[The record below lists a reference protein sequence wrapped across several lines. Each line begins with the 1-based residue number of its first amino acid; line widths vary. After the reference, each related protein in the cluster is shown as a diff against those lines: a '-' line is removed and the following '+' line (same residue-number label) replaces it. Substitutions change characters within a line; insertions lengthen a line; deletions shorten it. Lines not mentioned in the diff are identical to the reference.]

1 MYITTIANRD
11 SPPAVLLRESYR
23 EHGKVKSRTLANLSK
38 WPSAK
43 IDALRRVLADE
54 PMQPA
59 ATQRFEIERALGY
72 GHVAAALGTLRRIGL
87 DQILPR
93 RPERLARL
101 ILAMIVARVIEPAAK
116 LATARQLS
124 DATAGHALGALLGLG
139 EVDADELY
147 EALDRL
153 QAAQPEIEQALAK
166 RHLKNGVLVLYDVSS
181 SYLEGERCE
190 LAQRGYSRDHRPDRP
205 QIVYGL
211 LCNQSG
217 CPVAVEVFEGNVAD
231 PMTLA
236 SQITKLRARFNLS
249 RIVLVGDRG
258 MITDARLEA
267 DVKPAG
273 LDWITALR
281 APSIR
286 DLAAEDGPLQLSL
299 FDQRDMAEIT
309 SEEYPGERLV
319 VCRNPDL
326 AVRRSR
332 KRQDLLDATERL
344 LTELAAKLPRKRR
357 PLRGAAKIG
366 IAVGAVLNKYKA
378 CPRALDPR
386 VAKHFDV
393 VITDTTLSWSRKESD
408 IAAEAALDGFY
419 VIRTNLPAEVCATE
433 QVVLAYKGL
442 SQVERAFRSLKT
454 TDLDIRPIHHR
465 RARRVRGHV
474 LLCMLAYYVTWHMQQ
489 ALAPML
495 FTDHDKQAAAL
506 QRTSPVAAARV
517 SPAARAKAATKRT
530 ADGQPVHSFATLLAD
545 LANLTRNTVR
555 FADMLPVT
563 VLSRPTPVQQRAFQL
578 LGLKHAA

>member
-1 MYITTIANRD
+1 VYITTIANRN

-23 EHGKVKSRTLANLSK
+23 EQGKVKSRTLANLSR
-38 WPSAK
+38 WPEAK

-59 ATQRFEIERALGY
+59 ATQRFEIERALAY

-87 DQILPR
+87 ERILPR

-101 ILAMIVARVIEPAAK
+101 ITAMIVARVVEPAAK

-124 DATAGHALGALLGLG
+124 DATASHALGALLSLG

-153 QAAQPEIEQALAK
+153 QAAQPEIEQALAQS
-166 RHLKNGVLVLYDVSS
+166 HLKDGVLVLYDVSS
-181 SYLEGERCE
+181 SYLEGEHCE

-217 CPVAVEVFEGNVAD
+217 CPVAVEVFEGNTAD

-236 SQITKLRARFNLS
+236 AQITKLRTRFNLS

-286 DLAAEDGPLQLSL
+286 ELAADGGPLQLSL

-309 SEEYPGERLV
+309 ADDYPGERLV

-326 AVRRSR
+326 AARRCH
-332 KRQDLLDATERL
+332 KRQDLLEATERL
-344 LTELAAKLPRKRR
+344 LAAVAARLHHKRR
-357 PLRGAAKIG
+357 PLRGAARIG
-366 IAVGAVLNKYKA
+366 IAVGTVLNKHKM
-378 CPRALDPR
+378 
-386 VAKHFDV
+386 AKHFDV
-393 VITDTTLSWSRKESD
+393 VISDTTLSWSRKQD
-408 IAAEAALDGFY
+408 AIAAEAALDGFY
-419 VIRTNLPAEVCATE
+419 VIRTSLPAKVFPTE
-433 QVVLAYKGL
+433 QVVLAYKSL

-474 LLCMLAYYVTWHMQQ
+474 LLCMLAYHVTWHMQQ

-530 ADGQPVHSFATLLAD
+530 VDGQPVHSFATLLAD

-555 FADMLPVT
+555 FGDALPVT
-563 VLSRPTPVQQRAFQL
+563 ILSRPTTVQQRAFQL
-578 LGLKHAA
+578 LGLKHDM

>member
-1 MYITTIANRD
+1 MYITTIANRN

-23 EHGKVKSRTLANLSK
+23 EQGKVKSRTLANLSS
-38 WPSAK
+38 WPEAK

-59 ATQRFEIERALGY
+59 AAQRFEIERALSY

-93 RPERLARL
+93 RPERQARL
-101 ILAMIVARVIEPAAK
+101 ITAMIVARVIEPAAK

-124 DATAGHALGALLGLG
+124 DATASHALGALLGLG

-153 QAAQPEIEQALAK
+153 QAAQPEIEQALAR
-166 RHLKNGVLVLYDVSS
+166 RHLKDGVLVLYDVSS
-181 SYLEGERCE
+181 SYLEGEHCE

-211 LCNQSG
+211 LCNQQG
-217 CPVAVEVFEGNVAD
+217 CPVAIEVFEGNTAD

-236 SQITKLRARFNLS
+236 TQITKLRTRFNLS
-249 RIVLVGDRG
+249 RVVLVGDRG

-286 DLAAEDGPLQLSL
+286 ELAAEGGPLQLSL

-309 SEEYPGERLV
+309 SEDYPGERLV

-326 AVRRSR
+326 AARRCH
-332 KRQDLLDATERL
+332 KREELLDATERL
-344 LTELAAKLPRKRR
+344 LDAVAARLHHKRR

-366 IAVGAVLNKYKA
+366 IAVGAVLNKH
-378 CPRALDPR
+378 RM
-386 VAKHFDV
+386 AKHFDV
-393 VITDTTLSWSRKESD
+393 VISGTTLSWSRKQD
-408 IAAEAALDGFY
+408 AIATEAALDGFY
-419 VIRTNLPAEVCATE
+419 VIRTNLPAKVFPTE

-489 ALAPML
+489 ALAPIL
-495 FTDHDKQAAAL
+495 FTDHDKQAADS
-506 QRTSPVAAARV
+506 QRASPVAAARV
-517 SPAARAKAATKRT
+517 SPAARAKAATKRS

-555 FADMLPVT
+555 FGDALPVT
-563 VLSRPTPVQQRAFQL
+563 VLSRPTTVQQRAFQL
-578 LGLKHAA
+578 LGLKYAV

>member
-1 MYITTIANRD
+1 VYITTIANRN

-23 EHGKVKSRTLANLSK
+23 EQGKVKSRTLANLSK
-38 WPSAK
+38 WPPAK

-59 ATQRFEIERALGY
+59 ASQPFEIERALAY
-72 GHVAAALGTLRRIGL
+72 GHVAAALGTLRQIGL
-87 DQILPR
+87 DQLLPR
-93 RPERLARL
+93 RPDRMARL
-101 ILAMIVARVIEPAAK
+101 ILAMIVACVVEPAAK

-124 DATAGHALGALLGLG
+124 DATASHALGALLGLG

-147 EALDRL
+147 EALDHL
-153 QAAQPEIEQALAK
+153 QAAQPEIERALAK
-166 RHLKNGVLVLYDVSS
+166 RHLTDGVLVLYDVSS
-181 SYLEGERCE
+181 SYLEGEHCE

-211 LCNQSG
+211 LCSQAG
-217 CPVAVEVFEGNVAD
+217 CPVAVEVFEGNTAD

-236 SQITKLRARFNLS
+236 AQITKLRTRFNLK
-249 RIVLVGDRG
+249 RVVLVGDRG
-258 MITDARLEA
+258 MITGARLEA

-281 APSIR
+281 APAIR
-286 DLAAEDGPLQLSL
+286 DLAAAGGPLQLSL

-309 SEEYPGERLV
+309 SDDYPGERLV

-332 KRQDLLDATERL
+332 KRQELLEATERL
-344 LTELAAKLPRKRR
+344 LAAVAARLHSKRR
-357 PLRGAAKIG
+357 PLRGVAKIG
-366 IAVGAVLNKYKA
+366 IAVGAVLNKHKM
-378 CPRALDPR
+378 
-386 VAKHFDV
+386 AKHFDV
-393 VITDTTLSWSRKESD
+393 AISNTTLSWSRKQD
-408 IAAEAALDGFY
+408 AIAAEAALDGFY
-419 VIRTNLPAEVCATE
+419 IIRTNLPAEACSAE

-495 FTDHDKQAAAL
+495 FTDHDTQTAAR

-517 SPAARAKAATKRT
+517 SPAARAKAAAKRT

-545 LANLTRNTVR
+545 LANLTRNSVR
-555 FADMLPVT
+555 FANALPVT

-578 LGLKHAA
+578 LGLKLAA

>member
-1 MYITTIANRD
+1 VYITTIANRN

-23 EHGKVKSRTLANLSK
+23 EQGQVKSRTLANLSK
-38 WPSAK
+38 WPRAK

-59 ATQRFEIERALGY
+59 ATQHFEIERALAY
-72 GHVAAALGTLRRIGL
+72 GHVAAALGTLRQIGL
-87 DQILPR
+87 ERLLPR
-93 RPERLARL
+93 RPERMARL
-101 ILAMIVARVIEPAAK
+101 ILAMIVARVVEPAAK

-124 DATAGHALGALLGLG
+124 DATASHALGALLGLG

-153 QAAQPEIEQALAK
+153 QVAQQDIEQALAK
-166 RHLKNGVLVLYDVSS
+166 RHLKDGVLVLYDVSS
-181 SYLEGERCE
+181 SYLEGEHCE

-217 CPVAVEVFEGNVAD
+217 CPVAVEVFEGNTAD
-231 PMTLA
+231 PTMLA
-236 SQITKLRARFNLS
+236 SQITKLRTRFKLS

-267 DVKPAG
+267 EVKPAG

-281 APSIR
+281 APTIR
-286 DLAAEDGPLQLSL
+286 DLAAEDGPLQLSV

-309 SEEYPGERLV
+309 ADDYPGERLV

-326 AVRRSR
+326 ADRRSR
-332 KRQDLLDATERL
+332 KRQDLLEATERL
-344 LTELAAKLPRKRR
+344 LVAVAARLRRKHR
-357 PLRGAAKIG
+357 PLRGAATIG
-366 IAVGAVLNKYKA
+366 IAVGTVLNKHKM
-378 CPRALDPR
+378 
-386 VAKHFDV
+386 AKHFDV
-393 VITDTTLSWSRKESD
+393 VISDTTLTWSRKQAA
-408 IAAEAALDGFY
+408 IVAEAALDGFY
-419 VIRTNLPAEVCATE
+419 VIRTNLPAETCSTE

-495 FTDHDKQAAAL
+495 FTDHDRQAAAR
-506 QRTSPVAAARV
+506 QRSSPVAAARV

-555 FADMLPVT
+555 FASALPVT
-563 VLSRPTPVQQRAFQL
+563 VLSRPTPIQQQAFQL
-578 LGLKHAA
+578 LGLKLAV

>member
-1 MYITTIANRD
+1 MYITTIANRN

-23 EHGKVKSRTLANLSK
+23 EQGKVKSRTLANLSR
-38 WPSAK
+38 WPEAK
-43 IDALRRVLADE
+43 IHALRRVLADE

-59 ATQRFEIERALGY
+59 AAQRFEIERALAY

-87 DQILPR
+87 EQILPR
-93 RPERLARL
+93 RPDRLAKL
-101 ILAMIVARVIEPAAK
+101 TTAMIVARVVEPAAK

-124 DATAGHALGALLGLG
+124 DATASHALGALLGLG

-153 QAAQPEIEQALAK
+153 QAAQPEIEQALAR
-166 RHLKNGVLVLYDVSS
+166 RHLKDGVLVLYDVSS
-181 SYLEGERCE
+181 SYLEGEHCE

-211 LCNQSG
+211 LCNEQG
-217 CPVAVEVFEGNVAD
+217 CPIAVEVFDGNTAD

-236 SQITKLRARFNLS
+236 AQITKLRTRFNLS
-249 RIVLVGDRG
+249 RVVLVGDRG

-286 DLAAEDGPLQLSL
+286 ELAADGGPLQLSL

-309 SEEYPGERLV
+309 ADGRSASRLNPGERLV

-326 AVRRSR
+326 AARRSR
-332 KRQDLLDATERL
+332 KRQELLEATERL
-344 LTELAAKLPRKRR
+344 LAAVAARLQHKRR
-357 PLRGAAKIG
+357 PLRGAARIG
-366 IAVGAVLNKYKA
+366 IAVGAVLNKHKM
-378 CPRALDPR
+378 
-386 VAKHFDV
+386 AKHFDV
-393 VITDTTLSWSRKESD
+393 VISDTSLSWSRKQD
-408 IAAEAALDGFY
+408 AIAAEAALDGFY
-419 VIRTNLPAEVCATE
+419 VVRTNLPAKVFPTE

-495 FTDHDKQAAAL
+495 FADHDKQAAAL

-517 SPAARAKAATKRT
+517 SPAARAKAATKRS

-555 FADMLPVT
+555 FRDALPVT
-563 VLSRPTPVQQRAFQL
+563 VLSRPTAVHQRAFQL
-578 LGLKHAA
+578 LGLKHDT

>member
-1 MYITTIANRD
+1 M
-11 SPPAVLLRESYR
+11 
-23 EHGKVKSRTLANLSK
+23 
-38 WPSAK
+38 
-43 IDALRRVLADE
+43 
-54 PMQPA
+54 
-59 ATQRFEIERALGY
+59 
-72 GHVAAALGTLRRIGL
+72 
-87 DQILPR
+87 
-93 RPERLARL
+93 ARL
-101 ILAMIVARVIEPAAK
+101 MLAMIVARVVEPAAK
-116 LATARQLS
+116 LAPARQLS
-124 DATAGHALGALLGLG
+124 DATASHALGALLGLG

-153 QAAQPEIEQALAK
+153 QAAQPDIEQALAK
-166 RHLKNGVLVLYDVSS
+166 RHLKDGVLVLYDVSS
-181 SYLEGERCE
+181 SYLEGEHCE

-217 CPVAVEVFEGNVAD
+217 CPVAVEVFEGNTAD

-236 SQITKLRARFNLS
+236 SQITKLRTRFNLS

-267 DVKPAG
+267 DVKTAG

-281 APSIR
+281 APTIR

-309 SEEYPGERLV
+309 ADDYPGERLV

-332 KRQDLLDATERL
+332 KRQELLEATERL
-344 LTELAAKLPRKRR
+344 LAAVAARLHSKRR
-357 PLRGAAKIG
+357 PLHGAAKIG
-366 IAVGAVLNKYKA
+366 IAVGAVLNKH
-378 CPRALDPR
+378 RM
-386 VAKHFDV
+386 AKHFEV
-393 VITDTTLSWSRKESD
+393 VISDTTLAWSRQQD
-408 IAAEAALDGFY
+408 AIAAEAALDGFY
-419 VIRTNLPAEVCATE
+419 VIRTNLPAEACSTE

-495 FTDHDKQAAAL
+495 FTDHDKQAASR

-555 FADMLPVT
+555 FANALPVT
-563 VLSRPTPVQQRAFQL
+563 VLSRPTPRQQRALQL
-578 LGLKHAA
+578 LGLKLAA

>member
-1 MYITTIANRD
+1 MYITTIANRN

-23 EHGKVKSRTLANLSK
+23 EQGKVKSRTLANLSR
-38 WPSAK
+38 WPAAK

-59 ATQRFEIERALGY
+59 VAQRFEIERALAY

-101 ILAMIVARVIEPAAK
+101 ITAMIVARVIEPAAK

-124 DATAGHALGALLGLG
+124 DATASHALGALLGLG

-153 QAAQPEIEQALAK
+153 QAAQPEIEQALAR
-166 RHLKNGVLVLYDVSS
+166 RHLKDGVLVLYDVSS
-181 SYLEGERCE
+181 SYLEGEHCE

-211 LCNQSG
+211 LCNEQG
-217 CPVAVEVFEGNVAD
+217 CPIAVEVFDGNTAD

-236 SQITKLRARFNLS
+236 AQITKLRSRFNLS
-249 RIVLVGDRG
+249 RVVLVGDRG

-286 DLAAEDGPLQLSL
+286 ELAAEGGPLQLSL

-309 SEEYPGERLV
+309 ADDYPGERLV

-326 AVRRSR
+326 AARRCH
-332 KRQDLLDATERL
+332 KRQDLLEATERL
-344 LTELAAKLPRKRR
+344 LAAVATRLHHKRR
-357 PLRGAAKIG
+357 PLRGAARIG
-366 IAVGAVLNKYKA
+366 IAVGTVLNKHKM
-378 CPRALDPR
+378 
-386 VAKHFDV
+386 AKHFDV
-393 VITDTTLSWSRKESD
+393 VISDTALSWSRKQD
-408 IAAEAALDGFY
+408 AIAAEAALDGFY
-419 VIRTNLPAEVCATE
+419 VIRTNLPAKVFPTE
-433 QVVLAYKGL
+433 QVVLAYKSL

-517 SPAARAKAATKRT
+517 SPAARAKAATKRS
-530 ADGQPVHSFATLLAD
+530 ADRQPVHSFATLLAD

-555 FADMLPVT
+555 FGDALPVT
-563 VLSRPTPVQQRAFQL
+563 VLSRPTTVHQRVFQL
-578 LGLKHAA
+578 LGLKHNV

>member
-1 MYITTIANRD
+1 MYIATIANRN

-23 EHGKVKSRTLANLSK
+23 EQGKVKSRTLANLSS
-38 WPSAK
+38 WPPAK

-59 ATQRFEIERALGY
+59 ASQRFAIERALAY
-72 GHVAAALGTLRRIGL
+72 GHVAAALGTLRQIGL
-87 DQILPR
+87 EPILPK
-93 RPERLARL
+93 RPHRVAKL
-101 ILAMIVARVIEPAAK
+101 ILAMIVARVVEPAAK

-124 DATAGHALGALLGLG
+124 DATASHALGALLGLG

-147 EALDRL
+147 EALDHL

-166 RHLKNGVLVLYDVSS
+166 RHLTDGVLVLYDVSS
-181 SYLEGERCE
+181 SYLEGEHCE

-211 LCNQSG
+211 LCNQQG
-217 CPVAVEVFEGNVAD
+217 CPVAVEVFEGNMAD

-236 SQITKLRARFNLS
+236 AQITKLRTRFTLS

-286 DLAAEDGPLQLSL
+286 ELAAAGGPLQPSL

-309 SEEYPGERLV
+309 ADDYPGERLV

-326 AVRRSR
+326 AVRRR
-332 KRQDLLDATERL
+332 RTRQDLLEMTERR
-344 LTELAAKLPRKRR
+344 LAAVAARLHSKRR

-366 IAVGAVLNKYKA
+366 IAVGAVLNKHKM
-378 CPRALDPR
+378 
-386 VAKHFDV
+386 AKHFDV
-393 VITDTTLSWSRKESD
+393 VISNTTLAWSRKEHA

-419 VIRTNLPAEVCATE
+419 VIRTNLPDAVCSTE
-433 QVVLAYKGL
+433 QIVLAYKGL

-474 LLCMLAYYVTWHMQQ
+474 LLCMLAYYVTWHMQR

-495 FTDHDKQAAAL
+495 FADHDKQTAAL
-506 QRTSPVAAARV
+506 QRTSPVATARV

-530 ADGQPVHSFATLLAD
+530 ADGQPVHSFATLLDD

-555 FADMLPVT
+555 FDNALPVT
-563 VLSRPTPVQQRAFQL
+563 VLSRPTQVQQRAFQL
-578 LGLKHAA
+578 LGLKLAA

>member
-1 MYITTIANRD
+1 VYITVIANRN

-23 EHGKVKSRTLANLSK
+23 EQGKVKSRTLANLSK
-38 WPSAK
+38 WPLAK

-54 PMQPA
+54 LMQPA
-59 ATQRFEIERALGY
+59 ATQRFEIERALAY
-72 GHVAAALGTLRRIGL
+72 GHVAAALGTLRQIGL
-87 DQILPR
+87 DQLLPR
-93 RPERLARL
+93 RPERMARL
-101 ILAMIVARVIEPAAK
+101 ILAMIVARVVEPAAK

-124 DATAGHALGALLGLG
+124 DATASHALGALLGLG

-166 RHLKNGVLVLYDVSS
+166 RHLKDGVLVLYDISS
-181 SYLEGERCE
+181 SYLEGEHGE

-217 CPVAVEVFEGNVAD
+217 CPVAVEVFEGNTAD

-236 SQITKLRARFNLS
+236 AQITKLRTRFNLS

-267 DVKPAG
+267 EVKPAG

-281 APSIR
+281 APTIR
-286 DLAAEDGPLQLSL
+286 ELAAEGGPLQLSL

-309 SEEYPGERLV
+309 ADDYPGERLV

-326 AVRRSR
+326 AARRSS
-332 KRQDLLDATERL
+332 KRQDLLEATERL
-344 LTELAAKLPRKRR
+344 LAAVAAKLRSKRR
-357 PLRGAAKIG
+357 PLRGAAAIG
-366 IAVGAVLNKYKA
+366 IAVGAVLNKHKM
-378 CPRALDPR
+378 
-386 VAKHFDV
+386 AKHFDV
-393 VITDTTLSWSRKESD
+393 VISDTTLSWSRKQD
-408 IAAEAALDGFY
+408 AIAAEAALDGFY
-419 VIRTNLPAEVCATE
+419 VIRTNLPAEACSTE

-495 FTDHDKQAAAL
+495 FTDHDKQTAAL

-555 FADMLPVT
+555 FDNALPVT
-563 VLSRPTPVQQRAFQL
+563 VLSRPTPIQQQAFQL
-578 LGLKHAA
+578 LGLKLTA

>member
-1 MYITTIANRD
+1 MYITTIANRN

-23 EHGKVKSRTLANLSK
+23 ERGKVKSRTLANLSK
-38 WPSAK
+38 WPQAK

-59 ATQRFEIERALGY
+59 ATQRFEIERALAH
-72 GHVAAALGTLRRIGL
+72 GHVAAALGTLRQIGL

-93 RPERLARL
+93 RPGRLAKL

-124 DATAGHALGALLGLG
+124 DATAAHALGALLGLG

-147 EALDRL
+147 AALDRL

-166 RHLKNGVLVLYDVSS
+166 RHLKEGLLVLYDVSS
-181 SYLEGERCE
+181 SYLEGEHCE

-211 LCNQSG
+211 LCNQQG
-217 CPVAVEVFEGNVAD
+217 CPVAIEVFEGNTAD

-236 SQITKLRARFNLS
+236 VQITKLRSRFNLS
-249 RIVLVGDRG
+249 RVVLVGDRG

-309 SEEYPGERLV
+309 SDDYPGERLV

-332 KRQDLLDATERL
+332 KRQDLLEATERL
-344 LTELAAKLPRKRR
+344 LAAVAARLQSKRR

-366 IAVGAVLNKYKA
+366 IAVGAVLNKHKM
-378 CPRALDPR
+378 
-386 VAKHFDV
+386 AKHYDV
-393 VITDTTLSWSRKESD
+393 VISNTTLAWSRKED
-408 IAAEAALDGFY
+408 AIAAEAALDGFY
-419 VIRTNLPAEVCATE
+419 VIRTNLPAEVCPTE

-495 FTDHDKQAAAL
+495 FTDHDKQTAAG
-506 QRTSPVAAARV
+506 QRASPVAAARI

-555 FADMLPVT
+555 FGDTLPVT

-578 LGLKHAA
+578 LGIKHAA

>member
-1 MYITTIANRD
+1 MYITTIANRN

-23 EHGKVKSRTLANLSK
+23 EQGKVKSRTLANLSR
-38 WPSAK
+38 WPEAK

-59 ATQRFEIERALGY
+59 ATQRFEIERALAH

-101 ILAMIVARVIEPAAK
+101 ITAMIVARVIEPAAK

-124 DATAGHALGALLGLG
+124 DATASHALGALLGLG

-153 QAAQPEIEQALAK
+153 QAAQPEIEQALAR
-166 RHLKNGVLVLYDVSS
+166 RHLKDAVLVLYDVSS
-181 SYLEGERCE
+181 SYLEGEHCE

-211 LCNQSG
+211 LCNQQG
-217 CPVAVEVFEGNVAD
+217 CPVAIEVFDGNTAD

-236 SQITKLRARFNLS
+236 AQIAKLRTRFNLS
-249 RIVLVGDRG
+249 RVVLVGDRG
-258 MITDARLEA
+258 THDHRRAGSKPRSNLLASTGSPLCARPPSASLPPRAGRCSSPCSISVTWPRSPPMTIPANASSSAAIPTSPSGDATSAKSLLE
-267 DVKPAG
+267 
-273 LDWITALR
+273 
-281 APSIR
+281 
-286 DLAAEDGPLQLSL
+286 
-299 FDQRDMAEIT
+299 
-309 SEEYPGERLV
+309 
-319 VCRNPDL
+319 
-326 AVRRSR
+326 
-332 KRQDLLDATERL
+332 ATERL
-344 LTELAAKLPRKRR
+344 LDAVATRLHHKRR
-357 PLRGAAKIG
+357 PLRGAARIG
-366 IAVGAVLNKYKA
+366 IAVGAVLNKH
-378 CPRALDPR
+378 RM
-386 VAKHFDV
+386 AKHFDV
-393 VITDTTLSWSRKESD
+393 AISDTTLSWSRKHD
-408 IAAEAALDGFY
+408 AIAAEAALDGFY
-419 VIRTNLPAEVCATE
+419 VIRTNLPAKVFPTE

-495 FTDHDKQAAAL
+495 FADHDKQAADE

-517 SPAARAKAATKRT
+517 SPAARAKAATKRS
-530 ADGQPVHSFATLLAD
+530 AEGQPVHSFATLLAD

-555 FADMLPVT
+555 FGDALPVT

-578 LGLKHAA
+578 LGLKPDM

>member
-1 MYITTIANRD
+1 VYITTIANRN

-23 EHGKVKSRTLANLSK
+23 EQGKVKSRTLANLSK
-38 WPSAK
+38 WPPAK

-59 ATQRFEIERALGY
+59 ATQHFVIERALAY

-87 DQILPR
+87 DQLLPR
-93 RPERLARL
+93 RPERMARL
-101 ILAMIVARVIEPAAK
+101 ILAMIVARVVEPAAK

-124 DATAGHALGALLGLG
+124 DATASHALGALLGLG

-153 QAAQPEIEQALAK
+153 QAAQPDIEQALAK
-166 RHLKNGVLVLYDVSS
+166 RHLKDGVLVLYDVSS
-181 SYLEGERCE
+181 SYLEGEHCE

-217 CPVAVEVFEGNVAD
+217 CPVAVEVFEGNTAD

-236 SQITKLRARFNLS
+236 AQITKLRARFKLN

-281 APSIR
+281 APTIR
-286 DLAAEDGPLQLSL
+286 DLAAAGGPLQLSL

-309 SEEYPGERLV
+309 ADDFPGERLV

-332 KRQDLLDATERL
+332 KRQELLEATERL
-344 LTELAAKLPRKRR
+344 LAAVAARLHSKRR
-357 PLRGAAKIG
+357 PLHGAAKIG
-366 IAVGAVLNKYKA
+366 IAVGAVLNKH
-378 CPRALDPR
+378 RM
-386 VAKHFDV
+386 AKHFDV
-393 VITDTTLSWSRKESD
+393 AISNTTLSWSRKQD
-408 IAAEAALDGFY
+408 AIAAEAALDGFY
-419 VIRTNLPAEVCATE
+419 VIRTNLPAEACSTE

-495 FTDHDKQAAAL
+495 FTDHDKQTAAR
-506 QRTSPVAAARV
+506 QRISPVAAARV

-555 FADMLPVT
+555 FANALPVT
-563 VLSRPTPVQQRAFQL
+563 VLSRPTPVQQHAFQL
-578 LGLKHAA
+578 LGLKLAL

>member
-1 MYITTIANRD
+1 MIANRN

-23 EHGKVKSRTLANLSK
+23 EQGKVKSRTLANLSK
-38 WPSAK
+38 WPAGK

-59 ATQRFEIERALGY
+59 ASQRFAIERALAY
-72 GHVAAALGTLRRIGL
+72 GHVAAALGTLRQIGL
-87 DQILPR
+87 DRLLPR
-93 RPERLARL
+93 RPERMARL
-101 ILAMIVARVIEPAAK
+101 MLAMIVARVVEPAAK

-124 DATAGHALGALLGLG
+124 DATASHALGALLGLG

-147 EALDRL
+147 EALDQL
-153 QAAQPEIEQALAK
+153 QAAQPDIEQALAK
-166 RHLKNGVLVLYDVSS
+166 RHLKDGVLVLYDVSS
-181 SYLEGERCE
+181 SYLEGEHCE

-211 LCNQSG
+211 LCNQQG
-217 CPVAVEVFEGNVAD
+217 CPVAVEVFEGNTAD

-236 SQITKLRARFNLS
+236 SQITKLRTRFKLN

-258 MITDARLEA
+258 MVTDARLEA

-281 APSIR
+281 APTIR
-286 DLAAEDGPLQLSL
+286 ELAAEHGPLQLSL

-309 SEEYPGERLV
+309 SSDYPGERLV
-319 VCRNPDL
+319 VCRNPHL
-326 AVRRSR
+326 AARRSR
-332 KRQDLLDATERL
+332 KRQDLLEATERL
-344 LTELAAKLPRKRR
+344 LAAVAARLRSKHR
-357 PLRGAAKIG
+357 PLRGAATIG
-366 IAVGAVLNKYKA
+366 IAVGAVLNKHKM
-378 CPRALDPR
+378 
-386 VAKHFDV
+386 AKHFDV
-393 VITDTTLSWSRKESD
+393 VISDTTLSWSRIQD
-408 IAAEAALDGFY
+408 AIAAEAALDGFY
-419 VIRTNLPAEVCATE
+419 VIRTNLPAAICSTE

-474 LLCMLAYYVTWHMQQ
+474 LLCMLAYYVTWHMQH

-495 FTDHDKQAAAL
+495 FIDHDKQSAAR

-517 SPAARAKAATKRT
+517 SPAARAKAASKRT

-555 FADMLPVT
+555 FDNALPVT

-578 LGLKHAA
+578 LGLKLAA

>member
-1 MYITTIANRD
+1 VYITTIANRN

-23 EHGKVKSRTLANLSK
+23 DQGKVKSRTLANLSS
-38 WPSAK
+38 WPEAK

-59 ATQRFEIERALGY
+59 AAQRFEIERALSY

-93 RPERLARL
+93 RPERQARL
-101 ILAMIVARVIEPAAK
+101 ITAMIVARVIEPAAK

-124 DATAGHALGALLGLG
+124 DATASHALGALLGLG

-153 QAAQPEIEQALAK
+153 QAAQPEIEQALAR
-166 RHLKNGVLVLYDVSS
+166 RHLKDGVLVLYDVSS
-181 SYLEGERCE
+181 SYLEGEHCE

-211 LCNQSG
+211 LCNQQG
-217 CPVAVEVFEGNVAD
+217 CPVAIEVFEGNTAD

-236 SQITKLRARFNLS
+236 AQITKLRTRFNLS
-249 RIVLVGDRG
+249 RVVLVGDRG

-281 APSIR
+281 APAIR
-286 DLAAEDGPLQLSL
+286 ELAAEGGPLQLSL

-309 SEEYPGERLV
+309 SDDYPGERLV

-326 AVRRSR
+326 AARRCH
-332 KRQDLLDATERL
+332 KRQELLDATERL
-344 LTELAAKLPRKRR
+344 LEAVAARLHHKRR

-366 IAVGAVLNKYKA
+366 IAVGAVLNKH
-378 CPRALDPR
+378 RM
-386 VAKHFDV
+386 AKHFDV
-393 VITDTTLSWSRKESD
+393 VISDTTLSWSRKQD
-408 IAAEAALDGFY
+408 AIATEAALDGFY
-419 VIRTNLPAEVCATE
+419 VVRTNLPAKVFPTE
-433 QVVLAYKGL
+433 QVVFAYKGL

-489 ALAPML
+489 ALAPIL
-495 FTDHDKQAAAL
+495 FTDHDKQAADS
-506 QRTSPVAAARV
+506 QRASPVAAARV
-517 SPAARAKAATKRT
+517 SPAARAKAATKRS

-555 FADMLPVT
+555 FGDALPVT
-563 VLSRPTPVQQRAFQL
+563 VLSRPTTVQQRAFQL
-578 LGLKHAA
+578 LGLKYAV

>member
-1 MYITTIANRD
+1 MYITTIANRN

-23 EHGKVKSRTLANLSK
+23 EQGRVKSRTLANLSK
-38 WPSAK
+38 WPQAK

-59 ATQRFEIERALGY
+59 ASQRFAIERSLGY
-72 GHVAAALGTLRRIGL
+72 GHVAAALGTLRQIGL

-93 RPERLARL
+93 RPHRAAEL
-101 ILAMIVARVIEPAAK
+101 ILAMIVARVVEPAAK

-124 DATAGHALGALLGLG
+124 DATASHALGALLGLG

-147 EALDRL
+147 EALDLL

-166 RHLKNGVLVLYDVSS
+166 RHLKDGVLVLYDVSS
-181 SYLEGERCE
+181 SYLEGEHCE

-211 LCNQSG
+211 LCNQQG
-217 CPVAVEVFEGNVAD
+217 CPVAVEVFEGNTAD

-236 SQITKLRARFNLS
+236 AQISKLRTRFKLN

-286 DLAAEDGPLQLSL
+286 DLAAVGGPLQPSL

-309 SEEYPGERLV
+309 SDDYPGERLV

-326 AVRRSR
+326 AIRRSR
-332 KRQDLLDATERL
+332 TRQDLLEATERR
-344 LTELAAKLPRKRR
+344 LAAVAARLRSKRR

-366 IAVGAVLNKYKA
+366 IAVGAVLDKHKM
-378 CPRALDPR
+378 
-386 VAKHFDV
+386 AKHFDV
-393 VITDTTLSWSRKESD
+393 AISNTTLAWSRKHD
-408 IAAEAALDGFY
+408 AIAAEAALDGFY
-419 VIRTNLPAEVCATE
+419 VIRTNLPADACSTE
-433 QVVLAYKGL
+433 QIVLAYKGL

-506 QRTSPVAAARV
+506 QRSSPVAAARV

-555 FADMLPVT
+555 FDNALPVT
-563 VLSRPTPVQQRAFQL
+563 ILSRPTQVQQRAFQL
-578 LGLKHAA
+578 LRLKLAA

>member
-1 MYITTIANRD
+1 MYITTIANRN

-23 EHGKVKSRTLANLSK
+23 EQGKVKSRTLANLSS
-38 WPSAK
+38 WPEAK

-59 ATQRFEIERALGY
+59 AAQRFEIERALSY

-93 RPERLARL
+93 RPERQARL
-101 ILAMIVARVIEPAAK
+101 ITAMIVARVIEPAAK

-124 DATAGHALGALLGLG
+124 DATASHALGALLGLG

-153 QAAQPEIEQALAK
+153 QAAQPEIEQALAR
-166 RHLKNGVLVLYDVSS
+166 RHLKDGVVVLYDVSS
-181 SYLEGERCE
+181 SYLEGEHCE

-211 LCNQSG
+211 LCNQQG
-217 CPVAVEVFEGNVAD
+217 CPVAIEVFEGNTAD

-236 SQITKLRARFNLS
+236 TQITKLRTRFNLS
-249 RIVLVGDRG
+249 RVVLVGDRG

-286 DLAAEDGPLQLSL
+286 ELAAEGGPLQLSL

-309 SEEYPGERLV
+309 SEDYPGERLV

-326 AVRRSR
+326 AARRCH
-332 KRQDLLDATERL
+332 KREELLDATERL
-344 LTELAAKLPRKRR
+344 LDAVAARLHHKRR

-366 IAVGAVLNKYKA
+366 IAVGAVLNKH
-378 CPRALDPR
+378 RM
-386 VAKHFDV
+386 AKHFDV
-393 VITDTTLSWSRKESD
+393 VISGTTLSWSRKQD
-408 IAAEAALDGFY
+408 AIATEAALDGFY
-419 VIRTNLPAEVCATE
+419 VIRTNLPAKVFPTE

-489 ALAPML
+489 ALAPIL
-495 FTDHDKQAAAL
+495 FTDHDKQAADS
-506 QRTSPVAAARV
+506 QRASPVAAARV
-517 SPAARAKAATKRT
+517 SPAARAKAATKRS

-555 FADMLPVT
+555 FGDALPVT
-563 VLSRPTPVQQRAFQL
+563 VLSRPTTVQQRAFQL
-578 LGLKHAA
+578 LGLKYAV

>member
-1 MYITTIANRD
+1 MYITTIANRN

-23 EHGKVKSRTLANLSK
+23 EQGKVKSRTLANLSS
-38 WPSAK
+38 WPEAK

-59 ATQRFEIERALGY
+59 AAQRFEIERALSY

-93 RPERLARL
+93 RPERQARL
-101 ILAMIVARVIEPAAK
+101 ITAMIVARVIEPAAK

-124 DATAGHALGALLGLG
+124 DATASHALGALLGLG

-153 QAAQPEIEQALAK
+153 QAAQPEIEQALAR
-166 RHLKNGVLVLYDVSS
+166 RHLKDGVLVLYDVSS
-181 SYLEGERCE
+181 SYLEGEHCE

-211 LCNQSG
+211 LCNQQG
-217 CPVAVEVFEGNVAD
+217 CPVAIEVFEGNTAD

-236 SQITKLRARFNLS
+236 TQITKLRTRFNLS
-249 RIVLVGDRG
+249 RVVLVGDRG

-286 DLAAEDGPLQLSL
+286 ELAAEGGPLQLSL

-309 SEEYPGERLV
+309 SEDYPGERLV

-326 AVRRSR
+326 AARRCH
-332 KRQDLLDATERL
+332 KREELLDATERL
-344 LTELAAKLPRKRR
+344 LDAVAARLHHKRR

-366 IAVGAVLNKYKA
+366 IAVGAVLNKH
-378 CPRALDPR
+378 RM
-386 VAKHFDV
+386 AKHFDV
-393 VITDTTLSWSRKESD
+393 VISGTTLSWSRKQD
-408 IAAEAALDGFY
+408 AIATEAALDGFY
-419 VIRTNLPAEVCATE
+419 VIRTNLPAKVFPTE

-465 RARRVRGHV
+465 RARRARGHV

-489 ALAPML
+489 ALAPIL
-495 FTDHDKQAAAL
+495 FTDHDKQAADS
-506 QRTSPVAAARV
+506 QRASPVAAARV
-517 SPAARAKAATKRT
+517 SPAARAKAATKRS

-555 FADMLPVT
+555 FGDALPVT
-563 VLSRPTPVQQRAFQL
+563 VLSRPTTVQQRAFQL
-578 LGLKHAA
+578 LGLKYAV

>member
-1 MYITTIANRD
+1 MYITTIANRN

-23 EHGKVKSRTLANLSK
+23 DQGKVKSRTLANLSS
-38 WPSAK
+38 WPEAK

-59 ATQRFEIERALGY
+59 AAQRFEIERALSY
-72 GHVAAALGTLRRIGL
+72 GHAAAALGTLRRIGL

-93 RPERLARL
+93 RPERQARL
-101 ILAMIVARVIEPAAK
+101 ITAMIVARVIEPAAK

-124 DATAGHALGALLGLG
+124 DATASHALGALLGLG

-153 QAAQPEIEQALAK
+153 QAAQPEIEQALAR
-166 RHLKNGVLVLYDVSS
+166 RHLKDGVLVLYDVSS
-181 SYLEGERCE
+181 SYLEGEHCE

-211 LCNQSG
+211 LCNQQG
-217 CPVAVEVFEGNVAD
+217 CPVAIEVFEGNTAD

-236 SQITKLRARFNLS
+236 TQITKLRTRFNLS
-249 RIVLVGDRG
+249 RVVLVGDRG

-286 DLAAEDGPLQLSL
+286 ELAAEGGPLQLSL

-309 SEEYPGERLV
+309 SEDYPGERLV

-326 AVRRSR
+326 AARRCH
-332 KRQDLLDATERL
+332 KREELLDATERL
-344 LTELAAKLPRKRR
+344 LDAVAARLHHKRR

-366 IAVGAVLNKYKA
+366 IAVGAVLNKH
-378 CPRALDPR
+378 RM
-386 VAKHFDV
+386 AKHFDV
-393 VITDTTLSWSRKESD
+393 VISGTTLSWSRKQD
-408 IAAEAALDGFY
+408 AIATEAALDGFY
-419 VIRTNLPAEVCATE
+419 VIRTNLPAKVFPTE

-489 ALAPML
+489 ALAPIL
-495 FTDHDKQAAAL
+495 FTDHDKQAADS
-506 QRTSPVAAARV
+506 QRASPVAAARV
-517 SPAARAKAATKRT
+517 SPAARAKAATKRS

-555 FADMLPVT
+555 FGDALPVT
-563 VLSRPTPVQQRAFQL
+563 VLSRPTTVQQRAFQL
-578 LGLKHAA
+578 LGLKYAV

>member
-1 MYITTIANRD
+1 VYITAIANRN

-23 EHGKVKSRTLANLSK
+23 ERGKVKSRTLANLSK
-38 WPSAK
+38 WPAAK

-54 PMQPA
+54 PMPPA
-59 ATQRFEIERALGY
+59 VTQRFAIERALAY
-72 GHVAAALGTLRRIGL
+72 GHVAAALGTLRQIGL

-93 RPERLARL
+93 RPERLAKL
-101 ILAMIVARVIEPAAK
+101 ILAMVVARVIEPAAK

-124 DATAGHALGALLGLG
+124 DATASHALGALLGLG

-166 RHLKNGVLVLYDVSS
+166 RHLKEGVLVLYDISS
-181 SYLEGERCE
+181 SYLEGEHCE

-211 LCNQSG
+211 LCNQQG
-217 CPVAVEVFEGNVAD
+217 CPIAVEVFEGNTAD

-236 SQITKLRARFNLS
+236 AQITKLRTRFNLS

-273 LDWITALR
+273 LNWITALR
-281 APSIR
+281 APTIR
-286 DLAAEDGPLQLSL
+286 ELAADGGPLQLSL

-309 SEEYPGERLV
+309 SDDYPGERLV

-326 AVRRSR
+326 AVRRCR
-332 KRQDLLDATERL
+332 KRQELLDATERL
-344 LTELAAKLPRKRR
+344 LAAVAARLRSKRR

-366 IAVGAVLNKYKA
+366 IAVGAVLNKHNM
-378 CPRALDPR
+378 
-386 VAKHFDV
+386 AKHFDV
-393 VITDTTLSWSRKESD
+393 VIRDTTLSWSRKED
-408 IAAEAALDGFY
+408 AITAEAALDGFY
-419 VIRTNLPAEVCATE
+419 VIRTNLPAGACSTE

-495 FTDHDKQAAAL
+495 FTDHDKQTAAL

-517 SPAARAKAATKRT
+517 SPAARAKAATKRS
-530 ADGQPVHSFATLLAD
+530 ADGQPVHSFATLLSD

-555 FADMLPVT
+555 FGDRLPVT
-563 VLSRPTPVQQRAFQL
+563 ILSRPTPIQQRAFQL

>member
-1 MYITTIANRD
+1 MPT
-11 SPPAVLLRESYR
+11 
-23 EHGKVKSRTLANLSK
+23 SRCS
-38 WPSAK
+38 
-43 IDALRRVLADE
+43 RRRA
-54 PMQPA
+54 
-59 ATQRFEIERALGY
+59 QRFEIERALGY

-101 ILAMIVARVIEPAAK
+101 ITAMIVARVIEPAAK

-124 DATAGHALGALLGLG
+124 DATASHALGALLGLG

-153 QAAQPEIEQALAK
+153 QAAQPEIEQALAR
-166 RHLKNGVLVLYDVSS
+166 RHLKDGVLVLYDVSS
-181 SYLEGERCE
+181 SYLEGEHCE

-211 LCNQSG
+211 LCNQQG
-217 CPVAVEVFEGNVAD
+217 CPVAVEVFEGNTAD

-236 SQITKLRARFNLS
+236 AQITKLRTRFNLS
-249 RIVLVGDRG
+249 RVVLVGDRG

-281 APSIR
+281 APTIR
-286 DLAAEDGPLQLSL
+286 ELAAEGGPLQLSL

-309 SEEYPGERLV
+309 ADDYPGERLV

-326 AVRRSR
+326 AARRMPQAPR
-332 KRQDLLDATERL
+332 AARRHRAPARRRRRQ
-344 LTELAAKLPRKRR
+344 AAPASAAR
-357 PLRGAAKIG
+357 LRGAARIG
-366 IAVGAVLNKYKA
+366 IAVGAVLNKHKM
-378 CPRALDPR
+378 
-386 VAKHFDV
+386 AKHFDV
-393 VITDTTLSWSRKESD
+393 AISDTTLSWSRKHD
-408 IAAEAALDGFY
+408 AIAAEAALDGFY
-419 VIRTNLPAEVCATE
+419 VIRTNLPAEVCSTE

-495 FTDHDKQAAAL
+495 FTDHDKQTAAL
-506 QRTSPVAAARV
+506 
-517 SPAARAKAATKRT
+517 PA
-530 ADGQPVHSFATLLAD
+530 H
-545 LANLTRNTVR
+545 LTRRRCPRLTGRTRQGRHQANRRWPTRPQLRNTAR
-555 FADMLPVT
+555 R
-563 VLSRPTPVQQRAFQL
+563 SRQPHTQHRPLWRCIAGYRPLQTNPRA
-578 LGLKHAA
+578 ANEPSNCSA

>member
-1 MYITTIANRD
+1 MYITTIANRN

-23 EHGKVKSRTLANLSK
+23 EQGKVKSRTLANLSR
-38 WPSAK
+38 WPEAK

-54 PMQPA
+54 PMRPA
-59 ATQRFEIERALGY
+59 VTQRFEIERALAY
-72 GHVAAALGTLRRIGL
+72 GHVAAALGTLRQIGL
-87 DQILPR
+87 ERILPR
-93 RPERLARL
+93 RPDRQARL
-101 ILAMIVARVIEPAAK
+101 ITAMIVARVVEPAAK

-124 DATAGHALGALLGLG
+124 DATASHALGTLLGLG

-166 RHLKNGVLVLYDVSS
+166 RHLKDGVLVLYDVSS
-181 SYLEGERCE
+181 SYLEGEHCE

-211 LCNQSG
+211 LCNQQG
-217 CPVAVEVFEGNVAD
+217 CPVAVEVFEGNTAD

-236 SQITKLRARFNLS
+236 AQIAKLRTRFNLS
-249 RIVLVGDRG
+249 RVVLVGDRG

-286 DLAAEDGPLQLSL
+286 ELAAENGPLQLSL

-309 SEEYPGERLV
+309 AEDYPGERLV

-326 AVRRSR
+326 AARRCHQ
-332 KRQDLLDATERL
+332 RQELLDATERRL
-344 LTELAAKLPRKRR
+344 DAVATRLHHKRR
-357 PLRGAAKIG
+357 PLRGAARIG
-366 IAVGAVLNKYKA
+366 IAVGAVLNKHRPA
-378 CPRALDPR
+378 PGRLTR
-386 VAKHFDV
+386 GMAKHFDV
-393 VITDTTLSWSRKESD
+393 VISDTTLSWSRKHD
-408 IAAEAALDGFY
+408 AIAAEAALDGFY
-419 VIRTNLPAEVCATE
+419 VIRTNLPAKVFPTE

-442 SQVERAFRSLKT
+442 SQVERAFRSLKA

-474 LLCMLAYYVTWHMQQ
+474 LLCMLAYHVTWHMQQ

-495 FTDHDKQAAAL
+495 FTTDHDKQAAAL
-506 QRTSPVAAARV
+506 QRASPVAAARV
-517 SPAARAKAATKRT
+517 SPAARARQPSSEAPMANPSAASQHCSPISPISPATPS
-530 ADGQPVHSFATLLAD
+530 ASAIHCQSPSSPDQQPCSSAPS
-545 LANLTRNTVR
+545 NC
-555 FADMLPVT
+555 
-563 VLSRPTPVQQRAFQL
+563 S
-578 LGLKHAA
+578 G

>member
-1 MYITTIANRD
+1 VYITTIANRN

-23 EHGKVKSRTLANLSK
+23 EQGRVKSRTLANLSK
-38 WPSAK
+38 WPPAK

-54 PMQPA
+54 PMRPV
-59 ATQRFEIERALGY
+59 ATQRFEIERALAY
-72 GHVAAALGTLRRIGL
+72 GHVAAALGALHQIGL
-87 DQILPR
+87 DQILPK
-93 RPERLARL
+93 RPQRLAKL
-101 ILAMIVARVIEPAAK
+101 ILAMIVARVVEPAAK

-124 DATAGHALGALLGLG
+124 DATASHALGVLLGLG

-147 EALDRL
+147 EALDHL
-153 QAAQPEIEQALAK
+153 QAAQPEIEQALAQ
-166 RHLKNGVLVLYDVSS
+166 RHLKDGVLVLYDISS
-181 SYLEGERCE
+181 SYLEGEHCE

-217 CPVAVEVFEGNVAD
+217 CPVAVEVFEGNTAD

-236 SQITKLRARFNLS
+236 SQITKLRTRFNLS
-249 RIVLVGDRG
+249 RVVLVGDRG

-281 APSIR
+281 APTIR
-286 DLAAEDGPLQLSL
+286 ELAAEGGPLQLSL

-309 SEEYPGERLV
+309 SDDYPGERLV

-326 AVRRSR
+326 AIRRSR
-332 KRQDLLDATERL
+332 KRQELLEATERL
-344 LTELAAKLPRKRR
+344 LAAVAARLQRRHR

-366 IAVGAVLNKYKA
+366 ISVGIVLNKHKM
-378 CPRALDPR
+378 
-386 VAKHFDV
+386 AKHFDV
-393 VITDTTLSWSRKESD
+393 VISDTTLSWSRKED
-408 IAAEAALDGFY
+408 PIATEAALDGFY
-419 VIRTNLPAEVCATE
+419 VIRTNLPAKACSTE

-442 SQVERAFRSLKT
+442 SKVERAFRSLKT

-495 FTDHDKQAAAL
+495 FTDHDKQRAAL
-506 QRTSPVAAARV
+506 QRTSPVAPARV

-555 FADMLPVT
+555 FANALPVT
-563 VLSRPTPVQQRAFQL
+563 LLSRPTPVQQRAFQL
-578 LGLKHAA
+578 LGIKHAA

>member
-1 MYITTIANRD
+1 VYITVIANRN

-23 EHGKVKSRTLANLSK
+23 EQGKVKSRTLANLSK
-38 WPSAK
+38 WPAGK

-59 ATQRFEIERALGY
+59 ASQRFAIERALAY
-72 GHVAAALGTLRRIGL
+72 GHVAAALGTLRQIGL
-87 DQILPR
+87 DRLLPR
-93 RPERLARL
+93 RPERMARL
-101 ILAMIVARVIEPAAK
+101 MLAMIVARVVEPAAK

-124 DATAGHALGALLGLG
+124 DATASHALGALLGLG

-147 EALDRL
+147 EALDQL
-153 QAAQPEIEQALAK
+153 QAAQPDIEQALAK
-166 RHLKNGVLVLYDVSS
+166 RHLKDGVLVLYDVSS
-181 SYLEGERCE
+181 SYLEGEHCE

-211 LCNQSG
+211 LCNQQG
-217 CPVAVEVFEGNVAD
+217 CPVAVEVFEGNTAD

-236 SQITKLRARFNLS
+236 SQITKLRTRFKLN

-258 MITDARLEA
+258 MVTDARLEA

-281 APSIR
+281 APTIR
-286 DLAAEDGPLQLSL
+286 ELAAEHGPLQLSL

-309 SEEYPGERLV
+309 SSDYPGERLV
-319 VCRNPDL
+319 VCRNPHL
-326 AVRRSR
+326 AARRSR
-332 KRQDLLDATERL
+332 KRQDLLEATERL
-344 LTELAAKLPRKRR
+344 LAAVAARLRSKHR
-357 PLRGAAKIG
+357 PLRGAATIG
-366 IAVGAVLNKYKA
+366 IAVGAVLNKHKM
-378 CPRALDPR
+378 
-386 VAKHFDV
+386 AKHFDV
-393 VITDTTLSWSRKESD
+393 VISDTTLSWSRKQD
-408 IAAEAALDGFY
+408 AIAAEAALDGFY
-419 VIRTNLPAEVCATE
+419 VIRTNLPAAICSTE

-474 LLCMLAYYVTWHMQQ
+474 LLCMLAYYVTWHMQH

-495 FTDHDKQAAAL
+495 FIDHDKQSAAR

-517 SPAARAKAATKRT
+517 SPAARAKAASKRT

-555 FADMLPVT
+555 FDNALPVT

-578 LGLKHAA
+578 LGLKLAA

>member
-1 MYITTIANRD
+1 MGQPCVYARVYITTIANRN

-23 EHGKVKSRTLANLSK
+23 ERGKVKSRTLANLSK
-38 WPSAK
+38 WPPAK

-59 ATQRFEIERALGY
+59 ATQRFEIERALAY
-72 GHVAAALGTLRRIGL
+72 GDVAAALGTLRQIGL

-93 RPERLARL
+93 RPGRLARL
-101 ILAMIVARVIEPAAK
+101 ILAMIVARVVEPAAK

-124 DATAGHALGALLGLG
+124 DATAARALGALLGLG
-139 EVDADELY
+139 EVDADALY

-166 RHLKNGVLVLYDVSS
+166 RHLKDGVLVLYDISS
-181 SYLEGERCE
+181 SYLEGEHCE

-211 LCNQSG
+211 LCNQQG
-217 CPVAVEVFEGNVAD
+217 CPVAIEVFEGNTAD

-236 SQITKLRARFNLS
+236 VQITKLRSRFNLS
-249 RIVLVGDRG
+249 RVVLVGDRG

-309 SEEYPGERLV
+309 SDDYPGERLV

-332 KRQDLLDATERL
+332 KRQDLLEATERL
-344 LTELAAKLPRKRR
+344 LAAVAARLQSKRR

-366 IAVGAVLNKYKA
+366 IAVGAVLNKHKM
-378 CPRALDPR
+378 
-386 VAKHFDV
+386 AKHFDV
-393 VITDTTLSWSRKESD
+393 VISNTTLSWSRKED
-408 IAAEAALDGFY
+408 AIAAEAALDGFY
-419 VIRTNLPAEVCATE
+419 VIRTSLPAEVCATE
-433 QVVLAYKGL
+433 PVVLAYKGL
-442 SQVERAFRSLKT
+442 SQMERAFRSLKT
-454 TDLDIRPIHHR
+454 NDLDIRPIHHR

-495 FTDHDKQAAAL
+495 FTDHDKQTAAG
-506 QRTSPVAAARV
+506 QRASPVAASR
-517 SPAARAKAATKRT
+517 
-530 ADGQPVHSFATLLAD
+530 QPQGPRRPQSEPPM
-545 LANLTRNTVR
+545 ANLST
-555 FADMLPVT
+555 A
-563 VLSRPTPVQQRAFQL
+563 SR
-578 LGLKHAA
+578 HC